1 MTESKLVIDNG
12 AAQGRPETSHALMH
26 REHRQWLSEDE
37 LWRGDIASW
46 QNELKAA
53 LADLAQVEKALR
65 EHEKALEVHA
75 AAIRCYEQD
84 AAAHEHLLA
93 EYEQG
98 DMGEKL
104 IALVQAHQKG
114 ADKHSQQ
121 RVAHERIKK
130 HHHTVIARCNLLL
143 KSLAS
148 M

>member
-46 QNELKAA
+46 QNELKTA
-53 LADLAQVEKALR
+53 LTDLAQVEKALR
-65 EHEKALEVHA
+65 EHERALEVHA

-98 DMGEKL
+98 ETGEKL
-104 IALVQAHQKG
+104 IALVHAHQKG
-114 ADKHSQQ
+114 ADKHAQQ
-121 RVAHERIKK
+121 RAVHERIKK
-130 HHHTVIARCNLLL
+130 HHHMVIARCTLLL
-143 KSLAS
+143 KALAS